1 MLIIPDAGSNQYDLH
16 EKLQERG
23 IDTLILDHHECERES
38 NVAIVINNQLSSK
51 YQNKSFS
58 GVGIVYKF
66 CQALDDK
73 LGIRLADDFLDLVA
87 IGNIGDVMD
96 LREPETR
103 YYVKKG
109 LKQIKNPLIQEIV
122 DRQKFFLNGNIN
134 IHFTGFSIVPFIN
147 ATIRYATMDEKIDM
161 MKALLGS
168 QESVY
173 YSRKKYTNRL
183 LSQ

>member
-73 LGIRLADDFLDLVA
+73 LGIRLADDFW
-87 IGNIGDVMD
+87 I
-96 LREPETR
+96 
-103 YYVKKG
+103 
-109 LKQIKNPLIQEIV
+109 
-122 DRQKFFLNGNIN
+122 
-134 IHFTGFSIVPFIN
+134 
-147 ATIRYATMDEKIDM
+147 
-161 MKALLGS
+161 
-168 QESVY
+168 
-173 YSRKKYTNRL
+173 
-183 LSQ
+183 

>member
-1 MLIIPDAGSNQYDLH
+1 M
-16 EKLQERG
+16 
-23 IDTLILDHHECERES
+23 
-38 NVAIVINNQLSSK
+38 INWEYVWQMIFGFSCNRK
-51 YQNKSFS
+51 YWRCNGLK
-58 GVGIVYKF
+58 GT
-66 CQALDDK
+66 
-73 LGIRLADDFLDLVA
+73 
-87 IGNIGDVMD
+87 GNTV
-96 LREPETR
+96 LR
-103 YYVKKG
+103 KKG